1 MQAIRTQYR
10 GPTDRTGSRIIAS
23 ADAGRVTVP
32 YDHALDSEGNH
43 NAACDALR
51 HKLGWCGVTV
61 SGMLPDGSHAHV
73 FVTRE
78 G

>member
-10 GPTDRTGSRIIAS
+10 GPTERTGSRIIAS

-32 YDHALDSEGNH
+32 YDHALDIDGNH
-43 NAACDALR
+43 KAAAAALR
-51 HKLGWCGVTV
+51 AKLGWRGEMV
-61 SGMLPDGSHAHV
+61 SGTLPDGSVAHV
-73 FVTRE
+73 FASRE